1 MMFTPTSIMLFM
13 VACLTKGE
21 GKKDEIDCPKIMCLC
36 VSRSAKA
43 HKGVFMDYRIKD
55 RVALVTGAAS
65 GIGAR
70 TAQMLCEEGVR
81 VGVADIDLAG
91 AERQAQA
98 LIDAGGQAVALT
110 MDVANAASVEAAV
123 ASLTAVWGGIDILV
137 NNAGF
142 TRDNRI
148 SRMDENDWDAVV
160 DVVLKGAFL
169 CTRAVLPGMI
179 EREWGRIINISSRA
193 YLGNPGQANY
203 SSAKA
208 GLLGL
213 TRAMALENG
222 RYNITVNAVA
232 PGIIDTA
239 AIRALRHYEK
249 IKANAEASLPLP
261 RMGRVEDVAAAI
273 TFLASEQAGY
283 VTGDV
288 LHVTGGRY
296 G

>member
-1 MMFTPTSIMLFM
+1 
-13 VACLTKGE
+13 
-21 GKKDEIDCPKIMCLC
+21 
-36 VSRSAKA
+36 
-43 HKGVFMDYRIKD
+43 MDFGIRD
-55 RVALVTGAAS
+55 RVALVTGAAG
-65 GIGAR
+65 GIGLR
-70 TAQMLCEEGVR
+70 TAAMLGDEGAR
-81 VGVADIDLAG
+81 VVIGDIDADAAEAEAARLRGLGLDVLAV
-91 AERQAQA
+91 R
-98 LIDAGGQAVALT
+98 IDVTDAGSVA
-110 MDVANAASVEAAV
+110 EAIG
-123 ASLTAVWGGIDILV
+123 TARKAYGSIDILV

-142 TRDNRI
+142 TRDKRI
-148 SRMDENDWDAVV
+148 VRMEEADWDAVV

-169 CTRAVLPGMI
+169 CIKAVLPDMI
-179 EREWGRIINISSRA
+179 DKCWGRIINISSRA

-213 TRAMALENG
+213 TRAMAMENG

-239 AIRALRHYEK
+239 AVRSLPHFEK

-261 RMGRVEDVAAAI
+261 RLGRVEDVAAVV
-273 TFLASEQAGY
+273 TFLASEPAGY
-283 VTGDV
+283 ITGDV